1 MVIYDSAYI
10 YLESCKTLQEKIN
23 GIDLIIEGL
32 LNAAVK
38 AAENEGISEYQL
50 NDGQTIIK
58 TVYRGV
64 NQIFSSV
71 SAFERLKQM
80 YVNRLNGR
88 VIRLVDEKNFNG
100 RGYGR

>member
-10 YLESCKTLQEKIN
+10 YIENCKSLQEKIDA
-23 GIDLIIEGL
+23 IDLIIESL
-32 LNAAVK
+32 FSAATK
-38 AAENEGISEYQL
+38 AAGKDGISEYQL

-58 TVYRGV
+58 TVYRSV
-64 NQIFSSV
+64 NQIFSSI

-80 YVNRLNGR
+80 YINKLNGR